1 MPQKGHSITTR
12 VSKNIIFARLILGDM
27 CSHHSL
33 RHWQPLSESSVGYW
47 FAEV

>member
-27 CSHHSL
+27 L
-33 RHWQPLSESSVGYW
+33 LTR
-47 FAEV
+47 FAAALAAAF